1 MKRTAAILLVLLAG
15 VAWPVNYCAGYPA
28 SGQEIASTVNSGF
41 TTQQTL
47 LSEDEFREFLKTA
60 KIFRIEQTAKGITA
74 PAELILSDGQ
84 RTIAASFQCVEKF
97 RPRTQ
102 HPGYITL
109 EFRDSYEYDI
119 AAYQL
124 AKLLGLGN
132 MIPVT
137 VEYTWNR
144 KQGAL
149 SWWVPAKWDEEDR
162 RKLNLQPPDEN
173 AWNKQ
178 MNRMWVFSQL
188 VNDPDRN
195 ETNML
200 ITEDWK
206 LWMIDFSRAFRL
218 ETDPKNSE
226 HLVMCDRQLLQK
238 LRQLDAAQILER
250 TKPHLTE
257 KEVKAVM
264 ARRDWIVAHFERL
277 IAEKGEEKVLY

>member
-1 MKRTAAILLVLLAG
+1 MNRKASILFALLAG
-15 VAWPVNYCAGYPA
+15 FAWPVNYHAVHPA
-28 SGQEIASTVNSGF
+28 FGQQITSTANLGLA
-41 TTQQTL
+41 TKETM
-47 LSEDEFREFLKTA
+47 LSEDELREFLKTA
-60 KIFRIEQTAKGITA
+60 KVFSIERTAKGITA

-84 RTIAASFQCVEKF
+84 RTIAASFQCVEIF

-102 HPGYITL
+102 HPGYVTL

-132 MIPVT
+132 MMPVT

-149 SWWVPAKWDEEDR
+149 SLWVPAKWDEEDR
-162 RKLNLQPPDEN
+162 HKLNLQPPDEK

-178 MNRMWVFSQL
+178 LNRMWVFSQL

-195 ETNML
+195 ETNIL
-200 ITEDWK
+200 VTEDWK

-218 ETDPKNSE
+218 ETDPKNSQ
-226 HLVMCDRQLLQK
+226 HLVMCDRQLMQK
-238 LRQLDAAQILER
+238 LRQLDEAQVLET

-257 KEVKAVM
+257 KEVKAVI
-264 ARRDWIVAHFERL
+264 ARRDWIVAYFQRL